1 MIGAAVCEKLV
12 VENVIP
18 EHIDSLLR
26 KLIEMG
32 VDLKVDVDSV
42 TVTNKN
48 NIKSTNIITL
58 GYPGFPTDLQQIM
71 ASLMTQ
77 ADGESKI
84 EETLYENRFLN
95 LYQISKM
102 GAKVKLEGNRAYI
115 RGKTDLYG
123 TEVSA
128 SDLRAGASL
137 VLAALLAK
145 GETIINSADYILR
158 GYEDIVQKLTKLGA
172 KINLIKI

>member
-1 MIGAAVCEKLV
+1 M
-12 VENVIP
+12 
-18 EHIDSLLR
+18 
-26 KLIEMG
+26 
-32 VDLKVDVDSV
+32 
-42 TVTNKN
+42 
-48 NIKSTNIITL
+48 
-58 GYPGFPTDLQQIM
+58 QQII

-77 ADGESKI
+77 AEGESKI

-115 RGKTDLYG
+115 RGKTKLYG

-137 VLAALLAK
+137 VLAALIAEGK
-145 GETIINSADYILR
+145 TIINSADYILR
-158 GYEDIVQKLTKLGA
+158 GYEDITEKLTNLGA
-172 KINLIKI
+172 KIKLIQI